1 MSFQDHFSGHAG
13 DYAAARPTYP
23 PALFQWLS
31 DQCLH
36 HDLAWDVGCGNGQAS
51 QALTHY
57 FHRVHASDPSAE
69 QIANA
74 PADPRITWRVEPAE
88 LCSLRN
94 HTVDLVT
101 AGQAFHWFNQARFC
115 AEAAR
120 VLRPGGLVA
129 VWCYGLS
136 RVDLAV
142 DAVFHELY
150 ETRLGA
156 FWPPERRH
164 VENGYRALA
173 FPFEV
178 ITDAPH
184 FSMELEWNLGQYLA
198 YLRTWSASQ
207 RCLRDTG
214 RDAVADLA
222 DDFARAWGDPA
233 ATRTVR
239 WPLSLRAG
247 RTASE

>member
-13 DYAAARPTYP
+13 SYAAARPTYP
-23 PALFQWLS
+23 PELFQWLA
-31 DQCLH
+31 DQSLH

-51 QALTHY
+51 LALAHH
-57 FHRVHASDPSAE
+57 FQRVHASDPSAE

-74 PADPRITWRVEPAE
+74 PPDPRITWRVESAE
-88 LCSLRN
+88 ICSLRN

-101 AGQAFHWFNQARFC
+101 AAQAYHWFNHARFG
-115 AEAAR
+115 AEATR
-120 VLRPGGLVA
+120 VLRPGGVVA

-136 RVDLAV
+136 RVDDAV

-150 ETRLGA
+150 ENQLGA
-156 FWPPERRH
+156 YWPPERRH
-164 VENGYRALA
+164 VESGYRGLP
-173 FPFEV
+173 FPFEA

-184 FSMELEWNLGQYLA
+184 FSMECAWTLPQYLA

-214 RDAVADLA
+214 RNAVAELA
-222 DDFARAWGDPA
+222 DDFARAWGHPEHP
-233 ATRTVR
+233 RNVR

-247 RTASE
+247 RTASD